1 MRIGNVEIKNN
12 IALAPM
18 AGVTDLP
25 FRLLCKEQG
34 CGLMCTEMVSAKA
47 VLYNNKNTEDLMKT
61 VPEERPLALQLFGS
75 DPDIMADI
83 AKRLSEREFDIID
96 VNMGCPVPKVV
107 NNGEGS
113 ALMKDPVL
121 VGRIVEK
128 MADALDKPLTIKIR
142 AGFDENS
149 INAPEI
155 AHVIEESGGA
165 AVAVHARTRQQYYSG
180 HADWDIIRQVKEAVS
195 IPVIGNGDIKSGEDA
210 VNMMKQTGCDGIMI
224 GRATRGNP
232 WIFRQVSEYMN
243 KGTIIAPPSVEEV
256 CQMIKR
262 HVISSY
268 LEKQDYAAGFVAPD
282 EDVSIM
288 INEEDHIRIQAFAA
302 GMNMQKAYT
311 LADKMDDVIG
321 NVLDYS
327 YDQKF
332 GYLTTLPSNAGTGM
346 RASYMLHLPAL
357 AGNNKISGLIPEV
370 GRFGLVLRAM
380 EGDNNRALGDIYQL
394 SNLVTLGKSEKD
406 IIDNLDN
413 IAEQIIAQERNYRK
427 QYITK
432 RKMTALDM
440 VYRSYGV
447 LKYARKVTL
456 NDGELLL
463 SQIRFGLAS
472 GLIKADGFDESNIY
486 QLMIGIHP
494 ANLLMISDKD
504 MDEEELEIARADFIR
519 EHLPTIH

>member
-195 IPVIGNGDIKSGEDA
+195 IPVIGNGDIKSGEDY
-210 VNMMKQTGCDGIMI
+210 I
-224 GRATRGNP
+224 P
-232 WIFRQVSEYMN
+232 FR
-243 KGTIIAPPSVEEV
+243 K
-256 CQMIKR
+256 
-262 HVISSY
+262 
-268 LEKQDYAAGFVAPD
+268 L
-282 EDVSIM
+282 
-288 INEEDHIRIQAFAA
+288 
-302 GMNMQKAYT
+302 
-311 LADKMDDVIG
+311 
-321 NVLDYS
+321 
-327 YDQKF
+327 
-332 GYLTTLPSNAGTGM
+332 
-346 RASYMLHLPAL
+346 
-357 AGNNKISGLIPEV
+357 
-370 GRFGLVLRAM
+370 
-380 EGDNNRALGDIYQL
+380 
-394 SNLVTLGKSEKD
+394 
-406 IIDNLDN
+406 
-413 IAEQIIAQERNYRK
+413 
-427 QYITK
+427 
-432 RKMTALDM
+432 
-440 VYRSYGV
+440 
-447 LKYARKVTL
+447 
-456 NDGELLL
+456 
-463 SQIRFGLAS
+463 
-472 GLIKADGFDESNIY
+472 
-486 QLMIGIHP
+486 
-494 ANLLMISDKD
+494 
-504 MDEEELEIARADFIR
+504 
-519 EHLPTIH
+519 

>member
-61 VPEERPLALQLFGS
+61 VPGERPLALQLFGS

-180 HADWDIIRQVKEAVS
+180 QADWDIIRQVKEAVS

-210 VNMMKQTGCDGIMI
+210 VNMMKQTGCD
-224 GRATRGNP
+224 P
-232 WIFRQVSEYMN
+232 S
-243 KGTIIAPPSVEEV
+243 GTACFQCFYKYV
-256 CQMIKR
+256 CENIQKN
-262 HVISSY
+262 SY
-268 LEKQDYAAGFVAPD
+268 
-282 EDVSIM
+282 
-288 INEEDHIRIQAFAA
+288 
-302 GMNMQKAYT
+302 
-311 LADKMDDVIG
+311 
-321 NVLDYS
+321 
-327 YDQKF
+327 
-332 GYLTTLPSNAGTGM
+332 
-346 RASYMLHLPAL
+346 
-357 AGNNKISGLIPEV
+357 
-370 GRFGLVLRAM
+370 
-380 EGDNNRALGDIYQL
+380 
-394 SNLVTLGKSEKD
+394 
-406 IIDNLDN
+406 
-413 IAEQIIAQERNYRK
+413 
-427 QYITK
+427 
-432 RKMTALDM
+432 
-440 VYRSYGV
+440 
-447 LKYARKVTL
+447 
-456 NDGELLL
+456 
-463 SQIRFGLAS
+463 
-472 GLIKADGFDESNIY
+472 
-486 QLMIGIHP
+486 
-494 ANLLMISDKD
+494 
-504 MDEEELEIARADFIR
+504 
-519 EHLPTIH
+519 